1 MNRAELV
8 KEVKLAFEATE
19 KEAKEILQK
28 LEDIVEKG
36 ILEDGEVSIHGGKFK
51 VKETKAK
58 MCLKN
63 PKKPE
68 LGKMEV
74 PASHKLSFSA
84 GKDLKEKVK
93 SL

>member
-8 KEVKLAFEATE
+8 KEVKSAFEVTE
-19 KEAKEILQK
+19 KEAKAM
-28 LEDIVEKG
+28 LETFESIVEKG
-36 ILEDGEVSIHGGKFK
+36 ILEDGEVSVHGGKFK

-74 PASHKLSFSA
+74 PASHKVGFSA